1 MGGLHPDARWRDF
14 FDACLLVDNVS
25 QEYHHIY
32 HEVWASTADPW
43 RQLLTAQGGTAA
55 RRASPPSKRCPGP
68 CLNAKEGLGR
78 RELRPH
84 LATCRTGAEQ
94 SELADAASA
103 RGVGA
108 EGSKG
113 LSGTVS
119 SSSTRPSAVVDTQLT
134 VRAMTRWR
142 RGHWARQP

>member
-1 MGGLHPDARWRDF
+1 MYHKTLSLRGLHCR
-14 FDACLLVDNVS
+14 
-25 QEYHHIY
+25 
-32 HEVWASTADPW
+32 PW

-55 RRASPPSKRCPGP
+55 RRASAPSKRCPGP
-68 CLNAKEGLGR
+68 CLNAKVGLGR
-78 RELRPH
+78 RELRPQ

-134 VRAMTRWR
+134 VRTLTRWR